1 MNPIRLALTMSLAK
15 SLGVLDGV
23 DSLAP
28 LDIDDAALTRVH
40 SQHYIDAVRAVGG
53 PDGAKN
59 QALYEQIYGL
69 GDMDN
74 PIFPGMHEAARTL
87 VGGSIAAAKAI
98 ASGRVRR
105 AVNIGGGMHHAM
117 ASRAAGFCI
126 YNDCAIAIDWLLEHG
141 YDRIAYIDIDAHH
154 GDGVEKAFA
163 NDPRV
168 LTVSLHQHPAT
179 LWPGTG
185 WPTEIGAQ
193 SAAGSAANIALM
205 PGIVDSLWLR
215 AFHGVVP
222 SLIAE
227 FKPQIIVSQC
237 GADSHAAD
245 PLTDLALSVEGQ
257 RAAILAMR
265 DLADKYCE
273 GRWLAVG
280 GGGYGVVNVVP
291 RIWTHLIAA
300 ALGRDL
306 DPATRVPDDWMAAA
320 RELAGTVDPAYAAD
334 PIGFMGDGG
343 TSEYAPW
350 AGDAGVAPPPGI
362 DERAFRQTDRTI
374 LATRRAV
381 FPLHGLDP
389 EDPRD

>member
-1 MNPIRLALTMSLAK
+1 MSLAK
-15 SLGVLDGV
+15 SLGVLDDV
-23 DSLAP
+23 DPLEP
-28 LDIDDAALTRVH
+28 LDIDDTALTRVH

-53 PDGAKN
+53 PDGARN
-59 QALYEQIYGL
+59 QALFEQIYGL

-74 PIFPGMHEAARTL
+74 PVFPGMHEAARTL

-163 NDPRV
+163 DDPRV

-193 SAAGSAANIALM
+193 AAAGSAANIALM

-306 DPATRVPDDWMAAA
+306 DPATRIPDEWMASA
-320 RELAGTVDPAYAAD
+320 RDLAGTVDPAYAAD
-334 PIGFMGDGG
+334 PVGLMGDGG
-343 TSEYAPW
+343 TAEFDPW